1 MNPFVSIVIPTFNH
15 AHFLKRALN
24 SIQEQTYTNWEV
36 IVVDNHSTD
45 NTQEIIDSFTN
56 LRIKYYKIHNNG
68 VIAASRN
75 KGLRESNG
83 EWIAFLDSD
92 DWWSPDK
99 LETCVNEITEKIDF
113 IYHDLKIVGQKFSI
127 INTLRSNRTRQVNKN
142 PFLDMLINGNPI
154 SNSSVFVRKKL
165 IDQVGFL
172 NENIVMIGAED
183 FNLWLK
189 IAKITNKFL
198 YLSKF
203 LGYYEYHSNGVSRK
217 DMSECHKIA
226 INEFLINLDLKS
238 QSQIRA
244 HLLYI
249 KGSFFMNQ
257 KKTRE
262 AKIFFLQSFMFG
274 HFTIKM
280 KSISKIVYL
289 YFIRGLSVIK
299 LS

>member
-1 MNPFVSIVIPTFNH
+1 MNPFVSIVIPTYNH
-15 AHFLKRALN
+15 AHFLKRALY

-36 IVVDNHSTD
+36 IVVDNYSTD

-75 KGLRESNG
+75 KGIKESNG
-83 EWIAFLDSD
+83 EWVAFLDSD

-99 LETCVNEITEKIDF
+99 IETCVNEITEKIDF

-127 INTLRSNRTRQVNKN
+127 INLLRSDRTRQVNKN
-142 PFLDMLINGNPI
+142 PLLDMLINGNPI
-154 SNSSVFVRKKL
+154 SNSSVFVRKKM
-165 IDQVGFL
+165 IDDVGFL

-198 YLSKF
+198 YISKF
-203 LGYYEYHSNGVSRK
+203 LGYYEYHANGVSRK
-217 DMSECHKIA
+217 DMSECHKVA
-226 INEFLINLDLKS
+226 TNEFLANLDLKS

-244 HLLYI
+244 HIFYM
-249 KGSFFMNQ
+249 KGSYFMNL
-257 KKTRE
+257 KKTSE
-262 AKIFFLQSFMFG
+262 ANIYFFQSFKFG
-274 HFTIKM
+274 DFTIKM
-280 KSISKIVYL
+280 KAISKIVFM
-289 YFIRGLSVIK
+289 YFERGLNVIK
-299 LS
+299 VS